1 MAEGLTVGR
10 REGPKDTAAKPSTTL
25 ELLAR
30 EGLVEVTRQ
39 HIKAGKVFYLDEEAV
54 WKGVEFLYVLSGLL
68 SLKQGEG
75 EVLLFPG
82 DFAHHHGLAERAY
95 FHVREDTEL
104 LLVSSPPTFQLMR
117 DEIDDMRSLGQS
129 VEEKD
134 AATEGHSQR
143 IERLVL
149 ATAERLGLSGEQLI
163 LLSYAAYLHDIGK
176 LGVSDDILNKPGPL
190 TEEEREEMQRH
201 AADGARILARK
212 AFLKQA
218 SQIVLAHHERFDGTG
233 YPRGLRGEEI
243 PIEARILAVADAY
256 DAMSSQRPYG
266 VALSKDDAREEI
278 SRHAGTQFDPTVVEA
293 FLAAVRALDV

>member
-54 WKGVEFLYVLSGLL
+54 WKGFEFLYVLSGFL

-82 DFAHHHGLAERAY
+82 DYAHHHGLAERAY

-134 AATEGHSQR
+134 SATEGHSQR

-163 LLSYAAYLHDIGK
+163 LLSHAAYLHDIGK
-176 LGVSDDILNKPGPL
+176 VGVSDDILNKPGPL
-190 TEEEREEMQRH
+190 TEEERGDAAAPRGRSEDPREE
-201 AADGARILARK
+201 GLP
-212 AFLKQA
+212 QA
-218 SQIVLAHHERFDGTG
+218 GVEIVLAHHERFDGTG

-256 DAMSSQRPYG
+256 DAMTSQRPYG